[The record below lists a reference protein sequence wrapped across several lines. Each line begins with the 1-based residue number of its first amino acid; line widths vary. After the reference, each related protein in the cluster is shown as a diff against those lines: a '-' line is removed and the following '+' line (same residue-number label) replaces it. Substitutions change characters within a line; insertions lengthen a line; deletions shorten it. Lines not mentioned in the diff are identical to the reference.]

1 MPPEALP
8 VKFTVRGACPE
19 VGEAE
24 AFAVI
29 GDGAADTVMVTDL
42 LAVAEALSLTVSVAV
57 QVPEDW

>member
-8 VKFTVRGACPE
+8 VKATVRGACPE

-24 AFAVI
+24 AFAVS

-42 LAVAEALSLTVSVAV
+42 LAVAEALSVTVKAAA
-57 QVPEDW
+57 